1 MLFLP
6 LLLHDFL
13 KFSNLIFH
21 IALLFLIP
29 GSKLIGLLPLP
40 CVIFFCP
47 SWTANVMMRVSLGLT
62 RHCDQ
67 ILVDLFYLELLHH
80 RRVRHQHP
88 HPRSR
93 QLLPLPRLL
102 IQLALAPTH
111 RILLHMAHS
120 HFLLQK
126 NFLGNIAAIRTF
138 LRSKP
143 STKCTSRSSLTK
155 IKEENCGLRKLTSEA
170 TLEPG
175 NLSNIE
181 TF

>member
-102 IQLALAPTH
+102 IQLALPPTH

-126 NFLGNIAAIRTF
+126 NFLGT
-138 LRSKP
+138 SQP
-143 STKCTSRSSLTK
+143 SELFYGANRPPSVLQ
-155 IKEENCGLRKLTSEA
+155 GLHLRKSKKRTA
-170 TLEPG
+170 DYG
-175 NLSNIE
+175 N
-181 TF
+181 

>member
-62 RHCDQ
+62 RHCDPN
-67 ILVDLFYLELLHH
+67 LSG
-80 RRVRHQHP
+80 P
-88 HPRSR
+88 
-93 QLLPLPRLL
+93 LLPGTTPSSTSS
-102 IQLALAPTH
+102 APTSSPA
-111 RILLHMAHS
+111 IPAAAASSSSPDPAGPATYASDPSAHGAQP
-120 HFLLQK
+120 FPPAEKL
-126 NFLGNIAAIRTF
+126 LGNIAAIRTF